1 MSLFVVEGSRKS
13 GKTHFVNSQN
23 WIPIFKFD
31 FNGVY
36 TSLDLPAKGDKTH
49 HIGLGKELMVHQ
61 LNRDGFLPNLM
72 MDRGIITNSVWGILN
87 GRVSKKSVL
96 KELDYMLWNNLF
108 KNSFFFIIEGTSQE
122 ERNKDV
128 WDYMDEKIPEEA
140 ALFKEFGNYLLDRGV
155 RIQTIENKF
164 DPESLSNFQTIIKNL
179 K

>member
-72 MDRGIITNSVWGILN
+72 MDRGVITNSVWGVLN
-87 GRVSKKSVL
+87 GRVSKKSVM
-96 KELDYMLWNNLF
+96 KELDYMLDKGLF
-108 KNSFFFIIEGTSQE
+108 KNSFFFLIRGTSIE
-122 ERNKDV
+122 DRSKDL
-128 WDYMDEKIPEEA
+128 WDYMDEMIPQEAKLFEE
-140 ALFKEFGNYLLDRGV
+140 FSSYLHDNGV

-164 DPESLSNFQTIIKNL
+164 DPESLSSFQAIIKNL